1 MKNGVKIIFSV
12 LLMKFMLSIAMV
24 GAINAADKSVTF
36 WMQAYGDRAEQ
47 IEAMDIIANKFE
59 KETSIALNYEIID
72 WSNAMSKYSLAMK
85 GGEAP
90 DVAEWFFLT
99 TFAEMGGDEY
109 GPMQIND
116 VAAEVGARNLYYVA
130 AQHECKIG
138 NDYYALPWR
147 MDVRIMAYRK
157 DMFEASGITNIP
169 TTWNELVDTAKK
181 LTKKSTNGKIKVSGA
196 AYYITR
202 GDFFQSAMA
211 TMAQNDTSVIDIGG
225 TKSMINERSAVESL
239 KFMQD
244 LVLKYEV
251 MSPSHASATVDT
263 MQEFLAGRIAILLGA
278 NPDAIKMQQASAPQ
292 LDGKVIGAR
301 LPSKAGGNQTSSI
314 MYAAPVS
321 IMKTTKD
328 VASAKTFL
336 RFFMNDEN
344 QLLISKATGLIN
356 ANKRVMKDN
365 YFKAQWYQALADQA
379 NFAKNG
385 DIPVTFWGKISAFPQ
400 GPVANAVNK
409 ILAGADV
416 QSEANMADQQIEQ
429 IISDHAK

>member
-1 MKNGVKIIFSV
+1 MKNAVKKILSV
-12 LLMKFMLSIAMV
+12 LLMKLMLSIVSV
-24 GAINAADKSVTF
+24 GGIHAAEKSVTF

-47 IEAMDIIANKFE
+47 TKAMDIIAKNFE
-59 KETSIALNYEIID
+59 KETSIVLNYEIID
-72 WSNAMSKYSLAMK
+72 WGNAMNKYSFAMK

-99 TFAEMGGDEY
+99 SFAEMGGDEY
-109 GPMQIND
+109 GPLQIND
-116 VAAEVGARNLYYVA
+116 VAAEVGAENLYYDA
-130 AQHECKIG
+130 AQQECKIG

-157 DMFEASGITNIP
+157 DMFEVAGITNIP
-169 TTWNELVDTAKK
+169 TTWKGLIDTAQK

-211 TMAQNDTSVIDIGG
+211 TMAQNNTSVIDIGG
-225 TKSMINERSAVESL
+225 TKSMINEQSAVESL
-239 KFMQD
+239 QFMQD

-263 MQEFLAGRIAILLGA
+263 MQEFLSGRIAILLGA
-278 NPDAIKMQQASAPQ
+278 GPDVIKMQQASAPQ

-314 MYAAPVS
+314 MFAAPVS

-336 RFFMNDEN
+336 KFFMSDEN
-344 QLLISKATGLIN
+344 QLLISKGTGLIN

-385 DIPVTFWGKISAFPQ
+385 DIPVPFWAKISAFPQ

-429 IISDHAK
+429 IIADHAK

>member
-12 LLMKFMLSIAMV
+12 LLMKLMLSIVLV
-24 GAINAADKSVTF
+24 GATNAANKSVTF

-116 VAAEVGARNLYYVA
+116 VAAEVGARNLYYDA

-169 TTWNELVDTAKK
+169 KTWKELVDTAKK

-211 TMAQNDTSVIDIGG
+211 TMAQNDTSVIDISG

-301 LPSKAGGNQTSSI
+301 LPSKAGGNNTSSI

-416 QSEANMADQQIEQ
+416 QSEANIADQQIEQ
-429 IISDHAK
+429 IISDHTK

>member
-1 MKNGVKIIFSV
+1 MKNGVKIIFYV

-169 TTWNELVDTAKK
+169 KTWKELVDTAKK

-244 LVLKYEV
+244 LVLKYDV

-416 QSEANMADQQIEQ
+416 QSEADKADQQIEQ